1 MSALLEVKNLKTYF
15 FTKKGIV
22 KAVDD
27 VSFEVRE
34 KEILGIVGESGAGK
48 SITGF
53 SILKAIDPPGKIV
66 GGSILFKGEDLV
78 PKSEDEMQRI
88 RGNHISMVFQDP
100 LTSLNP
106 VFTIGYQLEEAIKVH
121 NPDMSKDEVRSR
133 SIELLK
139 SVGIPSPEKRL
150 KDYPHQFSGGMRQR
164 VVIAIALANNPDLV
178 IADEPTTALDV
189 TIQAQ
194 VLNLM
199 KRLSEERGSS
209 IILITHDMGVVAQMA
224 DRIAVMYAGKIVEIG
239 PTEEIIFNPRH
250 PYTIGLIRSIPKLSG
265 RRGKKLY
272 QIPGMMPSLLNLPP
286 GCAFAPR
293 CFCKT
298 PICERE
304 VPRLEKVGDDHYVRC
319 FNHRRIA
326 DDKQSCK
333 S

>member
-1 MSALLEVKNLKTYF
+1 MSAILEVKNLKTYF

-22 KAVDD
+22 KAVDG
-27 VSFEVRE
+27 VSFQVFKKEV
-34 KEILGIVGESGAGK
+34 LGIVGESGAGK

-66 GGSILFKGEDLV
+66 EGKIVFKGEDLV
-78 PKSEDEMQRI
+78 PKSEDEMQKI
-88 RGNHISMVFQDP
+88 RGNKISMVFQDP

-121 NPDMSKDEVRSR
+121 NPEMSKEEIRERAV
-133 SIELLK
+133 ELLK

-150 KDYPHQFSGGMRQR
+150 RDYPHQFSGGMRQR
-164 VVIAIALANNPDLV
+164 VVIAIALANDPDLV

-199 KRLSEERGSS
+199 KRLSQERGSS

-265 RRGKKLY
+265 KRGEKLY

-293 CFCKT
+293 CFCRT
-298 PICERE
+298 EICEKE
-304 VPRLEKVGDDHYVRC
+304 VPELEKVGENHFVRC
-319 FNHRRIA
+319 FNFRRIA

-333 S
+333 G

>member
-1 MSALLEVKNLKTYF
+1 MSAILEVKNLKTYF

-22 KAVDD
+22 KAVDG
-27 VSFEVRE
+27 VSFQVFE
-34 KEILGIVGESGAGK
+34 KEVLGIVGESGAGK

-66 GGSILFKGEDLV
+66 EGKIVFKGEDLV
-78 PKSEDEMQRI
+78 PKSEDEMQKI
-88 RGNHISMVFQDP
+88 RGNKISMVFQDP

-121 NPDMSKDEVRSR
+121 NPEMSKEEIRERAV
-133 SIELLK
+133 ELLK

-150 KDYPHQFSGGMRQR
+150 RDYPHQFSGGMRQR
-164 VVIAIALANNPDLV
+164 VVIAIALANDPDLV

-199 KRLSEERGSS
+199 KRLSQERGSS

-265 RRGKKLY
+265 KRGEKLY

-293 CFCKT
+293 CFCRT
-298 PICERE
+298 EICEKE
-304 VPRLEKVGDDHYVRC
+304 VPELEKVGENHFVRC
-319 FNHRRIA
+319 FNFRRIA

-333 S
+333 G

>member
-1 MSALLEVKNLKTYF
+1 MTAILEVKNLKTYF
-15 FTKKGIV
+15 FTKKGVV

-27 VSFEVRE
+27 VSFHVNE

-66 GGSILFKGEDLV
+66 DGQIIFRGEDLV
-78 PKSEDEMQRI
+78 PKSEEEMRHI

-121 NPDMSKDEVRSR
+121 NPNMPKSEVKER
-133 SIELLK
+133 SIELLR

-150 KDYPHQFSGGMRQR
+150 NNYPHQFSGGMRQR

-199 KRLSEERGSS
+199 RRLSQEKGSS

-224 DRIAVMYAGKIVEIG
+224 DRIAVMYAGKMVEIG
-239 PTEEIIFNPRH
+239 PTEEIVFNPKH
-250 PYTIGLIRSIPKLSG
+250 PYTIGLIRSIPRLSG
-265 RRGKKLY
+265 RTGKRLY
-272 QIPGMMPSLLNLPP
+272 QIPGIMPSLLNLPP

-298 PICERE
+298 DICEKE
-304 VPRLEKVGDDHYVRC
+304 TPEFEKVGENHYVRC
-319 FNHRRIA
+319 FNYRRIA

>member
-1 MSALLEVKNLKTYF
+1 MSAILEVKNLKTYF
-15 FTKKGIV
+15 FTKKGVV

-66 GGSILFKGEDLV
+66 GGQILFKGEDLV
-78 PKSEDEMQRI
+78 PKSEDEMQKI

-121 NPDMSKDEVRSR
+121 NPDMSKEDVRQR
-133 SIELLK
+133 AIELLR

-199 KRLSEERGSS
+199 KRLSQERGSS

-224 DRIAVMYAGKIVEIG
+224 DRIAVMYAGKIVEVG

-265 RRGKKLY
+265 KRGKKLY

-298 PICERE
+298 ENCEKE
-304 VPRLEKVGDDHYVRC
+304 VPELEKVGDDHFVRC
-319 FNHRRIA
+319 FNYRRIA